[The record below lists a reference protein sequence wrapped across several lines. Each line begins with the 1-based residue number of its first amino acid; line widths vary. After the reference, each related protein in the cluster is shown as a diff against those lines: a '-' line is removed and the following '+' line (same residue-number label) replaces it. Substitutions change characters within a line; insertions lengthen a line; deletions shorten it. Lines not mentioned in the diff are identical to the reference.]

1 MMNHQGNLLAL
12 FSVSRISFAVLA
24 AAFTL
29 LNIYGPSYAQP
40 APGLWDGLYTEE
52 QASRGQTV
60 YRASCTSCHSE
71 DLRGNSNAPSLIG
84 MSFMFLWETRPL
96 GTLFEKIQAEMPT
109 ENPGSLSE
117 QSYLDV
123 LSYIMQVNS
132 FPAGIAELVADMDK
146 LNQVVITPKPAQ

>member
-1 MMNHQGNLLAL
+1 MKHCSGFLAL
-12 FSVSRISFAVLA
+12 FSVSRISFAMLA
-24 AAFTL
+24 TAL
-29 LNIYGPSYAQP
+29 ILPNLHGPSYAQP
-40 APGLWDGLYTEE
+40 SPGLWDGLYTEE
-52 QASRGQTV
+52 QASRGQTI

-132 FPAGIAELVADMDK
+132 FPAGNDELVADIGW